1 MTDQV
6 DLQDFLVDVGKS
18 VALGMLPFLGQA
30 IDIYDTAYA
39 AYDLYQNKDGSAE
52 QREEACFGVVMAAVG
67 WIPGPGDGIKKTL
80 KTINRDPERYA
91 PLLLDAVRYVLYQAG
106 YKVDP
111 YAFLMES
118 IDAERIRS
126 LIEGARSDIAKSEFF
141 SHCPALVQEGML
153 RGLNLTMANIP
164 VIVGVVERRVKRW
177 LKVVPKNTAAV
188 TRQTA
193 HPAPKQP
200 PGQQQGRRE
209 GEVGTHGQA
218 HGVSAFNGTAN
229 AAEIATANLNQRQ
242 ESIGEHVGDYH
253 CQDELGWGRQT
264 AQHDIGTGSAK
275 LTDGA
280 RLMRLQHQIKARGR
294 GIDAIW
300 RTGRARPYAVV
311 EYKTRSVPL
320 SESGIR
326 SLLIAESAQDKS
338 LQPAK
343 RAEQREYRK
352 QVKGGNARAV
362 PPAPL
367 PNDVPKMSHKWIRQR
382 VERHKGLS
390 PSMQKIL
397 GNPNKY
403 SRHVIQ
409 VSTASGA
416 GKVHREE
423 LDLAL
428 EEKREVSAAEHT
440 AHQTDIDNFTNV
452 FTEAPEDK
460 PQDRAGKKGTTS
472 MNQQKSKA
480 RK

>member
-1 MTDQV
+1 MTDPV
-6 DLQDFLVDVGKS
+6 DLEDFLGDVGKA

-91 PLLLDAVRYVLYQAG
+91 PLLLDAVRYVLYQSG

-111 YAFLMES
+111 YAFLMDS

-141 SHCPALVQEGML
+141 SQCPALVQEGML

-188 TRQTA
+188 TKQTA

-218 HGVSAFNGTAN
+218 HGLSAFNGTAN

-320 SESGIR
+320 SESGMR
-326 SLLIAESAQDKS
+326 RLLVAESAQNKS

-362 PPAPL
+362 SPEAL
-367 PNDVPKMSHKWIRQR
+367 PKNVPKMSHLWIRQR
-382 VERHKGLS
+382 VESDKKLGRH
-390 PSMQKIL
+390 QKQELKEIE
-397 GNPNKY
+397 NY
-403 SRHVIQ
+403 TRHVIQ
-409 VSTASGA
+409 VSTASGD

-423 LDLAL
+423 LDQAL
-428 EEKREVSAAEHT
+428 EEKREVTDSKHT
-440 AHQTDIDNFTNV
+440 AHRAGIDNFTNV
-452 FTEAPEDK
+452 FTEAPNEDARTRKGQTSQNAGRRGAK
-460 PQDRAGKKGTTS
+460 P
-472 MNQQKSKA
+472 
-480 RK
+480 